1 MVMASTWG
9 MLVTSEQ
16 HPVAPMMTNRQ
27 SRHIF
32 LFPQA
37 ISAENDLP
45 SFDFDYS
52 PYNHPAM
59 NIPAEE
65 GSFTNERS
73 EPRIP
78 GRFNRPSI
86 TSPSSLYSAGING
99 QYLIIIHSTIERYI
113 AEAA

>member
-9 MLVTSEQ
+9 MLVTSQ
-16 HPVAPMMTNRQ
+16 QQPVAPMMTNRQ

-32 LFPQA
+32 LFPQVTP
-37 ISAENDLP
+37 ENDLP

-59 NIPAEE
+59 NIPSEE

-86 TSPSSLYSAGING
+86 TSPSLYSAGINE
-99 QYLIIIHSTIERYI
+99 QYLIHSFDDSEIYSRSST
-113 AEAA
+113 

>member
-9 MLVTSEQ
+9 MLVTSQ
-16 HPVAPMMTNRQ
+16 QQPVAPMMTNRQ

-86 TSPSSLYSAGING
+86 TPPSLYSAGING
-99 QYLIIIHSTIERYI
+99 QYLIIIHSTIGRYI